1 MLARMAVPGRDV
13 TGVCGLPVEQTPA
26 MALAMAVAQEL

>member
-26 MALAMAVAQEL
+26 MAVAQEL